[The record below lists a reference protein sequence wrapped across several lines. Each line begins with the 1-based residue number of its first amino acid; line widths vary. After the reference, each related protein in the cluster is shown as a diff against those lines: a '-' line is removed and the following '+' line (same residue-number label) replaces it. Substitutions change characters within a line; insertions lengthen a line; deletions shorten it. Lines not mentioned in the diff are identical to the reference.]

1 MLTVYCG
8 AETTRE
14 RDAMK
19 IEITILGLL
28 MEENLYGYE
37 IKKKIVER
45 LEDYV
50 DIKFGSI
57 YYAIKKAVD
66 NGWVKRVGTEKEG
79 GNPERY
85 IYQIMPSGRK
95 YYKKMLKQYF
105 EHTMIH
111 FDIDI
116 VLMFLNSLSPEQR
129 ESFIEDRIEMA
140 KEKITDIRVKIEEEE
155 KLPEDRS
162 HIHIFTYLENHL
174 KAELSWLKSLKRG
187 EPGTADSDA

>member
-1 MLTVYCG
+1 
-8 AETTRE
+8 
-14 RDAMK
+14 MK

-28 MEENLYGYE
+28 MEGNLYGYE

-66 NGWVKRVGTEKEG
+66 NEWVRRVGTEKES

-85 IYQIMPSGRK
+85 VYEILPTGRK
-95 YYKKMLKQYF
+95 HYKKLLKQYF
-105 EHTMIH
+105 DQNLIH

-116 VLMFLNSLSPEQR
+116 VLMFFNSLSEEQK
-129 ESFIEDRIEMA
+129 EQFIEERISTVHEKLDNI
-140 KEKITDIRVKIEEEE
+140 KEKI
-155 KLPEDRS
+155 EDNREGEGSQS
-162 HIHIFTYLENHL
+162 HAHLLAYLEKHY
-174 KAELSWLKSLKRG
+174 S
-187 EPGTADSDA
+187 DSKQEIAA

>member
-1 MLTVYCG
+1 
-8 AETTRE
+8 
-14 RDAMK
+14 MK

-28 MEENLYGYE
+28 MEGNLYGYE

-57 YYAIKKAVD
+57 YYAIKKALE
-66 NGWVKRVGTEKEG
+66 NEWVKKVGTEKDG

-85 IYQIMPSGRK
+85 IYQIMPAGRK

-105 EHTMIH
+105 EHNMIH

-116 VLMFLNSLSPEQR
+116 VLMFYNTLSPELKEQ
-129 ESFIEDRIEMA
+129 FIEDRIENV
-140 KEKITDIRVKIEEEE
+140 KEKVEYIRKKSEEES
-155 KLPEDRS
+155 KLPDS
-162 HIHIFTYLENHL
+162 NSQIHIYSYLENHL
-174 KAELSWLKSLKRG
+174 KAELSWLKTLKK
-187 EPGTADSDA
+187 T

>member
-1 MLTVYCG
+1 
-8 AETTRE
+8 
-14 RDAMK
+14 MK

-28 MEENLYGYE
+28 MEGNLYGYE

-66 NGWVKRVGTEKEG
+66 NGWVKRVGTEKES

-85 IYQIMPSGRK
+85 VYEILPSGRK
-95 YYKKMLKQYF
+95 HYKKLLKQYF
-105 EHTMIH
+105 DKHMLH

-116 VLMFLNSLSPEQR
+116 VLMFYKFLSEEQKLQ
-129 ESFIEDRIEMA
+129 FLDDRKSHIQ
-140 KEKITDIRVKIEEEE
+140 EKIEAIHKKMEGEKNTPPEE
-155 KLPEDRS
+155 S
-162 HIHIFTYLENHL
+162 YLNVLEYLDFHL
-174 KAELSWLKSLKRG
+174 KAELQWLNSFNSDGG
-187 EPGTADSDA
+187 EQG

>member
-1 MLTVYCG
+1 
-8 AETTRE
+8 
-14 RDAMK
+14 MK

-66 NGWVKRVGTEKEG
+66 NGWVKRVGTEKDS

-85 IYQIMPSGRK
+85 IYEILPNGK
-95 YYKKMLKQYF
+95 KHYKRLLKQYF
-105 EHTMIH
+105 DKTLIH

-116 VLMFLNSLSPEQR
+116 VLMFINYLADDQKQQFIEQR
-129 ESFIEDRIEMA
+129 MGLI
-140 KEKITDIRVKIEEEE
+140 KEKLDGIKKKIDTE
-155 KLPEDRS
+155 KGQGGEQSYRE
-162 HIHIFTYLENHL
+162 IYTYLEHHL
-174 KAELSWLKSLKRG
+174 KAELSWLKSLG
-187 EPGTADSDA
+187 W

>member
-1 MLTVYCG
+1 
-8 AETTRE
+8 
-14 RDAMK
+14 MK

-28 MEENLYGYE
+28 MEGNLYGYE

-57 YYAIKKAVD
+57 YYAIKKAVE
-66 NGWVKRVGTEKEG
+66 NEWVKKVGTEKDG

-85 IYQIMPSGRK
+85 IYQIMPAGRK

-105 EHTMIH
+105 DQHMIH

-116 VLMFLNSLSPEQR
+116 VLMFFNTLNPEMKEQ
-129 ESFIEDRIEMA
+129 FIEDRLE
-140 KEKITDIRVKIEEEE
+140 TVKDKLDYIKKKTEEES
-155 KLPEDRS
+155 KLPENDS
-162 HIHIFTYLENHL
+162 QLHIYTYLENHL
-174 KAELSWLKSLKRG
+174 KAEISWLRSLKKV
-187 EPGTADSDA
+187 

>member
-1 MLTVYCG
+1 MILILIFVTRSFILRPYLLCG
-8 AETTRE
+8 GN
-14 RDAMK
+14 MK

-28 MEENLYGYE
+28 MDGNLYGYE

-66 NGWVKRVGTEKEG
+66 NGWVKRVGTEKDS

-85 IYQIMPSGRK
+85 VYEILPAGKK
-95 YYKKMLKQYF
+95 YYKKLLKQYF
-105 EHTMIH
+105 DKVMIH

-116 VLMFLNSLSPEQR
+116 VLMFLKNLTQDQKEL
-129 ESFIEDRIEMA
+129 FVEDRVQLL
-140 KEKITDIRVKIEEEE
+140 KEKLDSIKAKIDTE
-155 KLPEDRS
+155 KKVPEDRS
-162 HIHIFTYLENHL
+162 YLKVFTYLEHHL
-174 KAELSWLKSLKRG
+174 KAELNWLKSLNK
-187 EPGTADSDA
+187 

>member
-1 MLTVYCG
+1 
-8 AETTRE
+8 
-14 RDAMK
+14 MK

-28 MEENLYGYE
+28 MDGNLYGYE

-66 NGWVKRVGTEKEG
+66 NGWVKRVGTEKDS

-85 IYQIMPSGRK
+85 VYEILPAGK
-95 YYKKMLKQYF
+95 KHYKKLLKQYF
-105 EHTMIH
+105 DKVLIH

-116 VLMFLNSLSPEQR
+116 VLMFLKNLLPDQKELFV
-129 ESFIEDRIEMA
+129 EERILLIKKKLEAIKDKM
-140 KEKITDIRVKIEEEE
+140 EEE
-155 KLPEDRS
+155 KKVPEDRS
-162 HIHIFTYLENHL
+162 YYRVFSYLEHHL
-174 KAELSWLKSLKRG
+174 KAELNWLKSVNK
-187 EPGTADSDA
+187 

>member
-1 MLTVYCG
+1 
-8 AETTRE
+8 
-14 RDAMK
+14 MK

-66 NGWVKRVGTEKEG
+66 NGWVKRVGTEKDS

-85 IYQIMPSGRK
+85 IYEIMPNGK
-95 YYKKMLKQYF
+95 KHYKKLLKQYF
-105 EHTMIH
+105 EKTLIH

-116 VLMFLNSLSPEQR
+116 VLMFFNYLSADQKKQFIEQR
-129 ESFIEDRIEMA
+129 LALLRD
-140 KEKITDIRVKIEEEE
+140 KLDTLKGKIESE
-155 KLPEDRS
+155 KVNSNEKS
-162 HIHIFTYLENHL
+162 FYAIFTYLEHHL
-174 KAELSWLKSLKRG
+174 KAEMN
-187 EPGTADSDA
+187 

>member
-1 MLTVYCG
+1 
-8 AETTRE
+8 
-14 RDAMK
+14 MK

-28 MEENLYGYE
+28 MDENLYGYE

-45 LEDYV
+45 MEDYV

-66 NGWVKRVGTEKEG
+66 NEWVRRVGTEKEG

-85 IYQIMPSGRK
+85 IYQILPAGKK

-105 EHTMIH
+105 EHSFIH

-116 VLMFLNSLSPEQR
+116 VLMFYNSLMPEQKDA
-129 ESFIEDRIEMA
+129 FIEDRLEIIKEKLLVM
-140 KEKITDIRVKIEEEE
+140 KEKIDEEI
-155 KLPEDRS
+155 KLPENKS
-162 HIHIFTYLENHL
+162 HAHIYTYLENHL
-174 KAELSWLKSLKRG
+174 KAELNWLKSLKKG
-187 EPGTADSDA
+187 ELVTNETD

>member
-1 MLTVYCG
+1 
-8 AETTRE
+8 
-14 RDAMK
+14 MK

-28 MEENLYGYE
+28 MEGNLYGYE

-66 NGWVKRVGTEKEG
+66 NEWVKRVGTEKES

-85 IYQIMPSGRK
+85 VYEILPAGK
-95 YYKKMLKQYF
+95 KHYKKILKQYF
-105 EHTMIH
+105 DQNLIH

-116 VLMFLNSLSPEQR
+116 VLMFFNFLSDEQK
-129 ESFIEDRIEMA
+129 EMFIEERIGVVSEKLEMIKKKVE
-140 KEKITDIRVKIEEEE
+140 KEKGV
-155 KLPEDRS
+155 PEDQSHS
-162 HIHIFTYLENHL
+162 HILTYLEEHL
-174 KAELSWLKSLKRG
+174 KAELIWLESISG
-187 EPGTADSDA
+187 SENNE